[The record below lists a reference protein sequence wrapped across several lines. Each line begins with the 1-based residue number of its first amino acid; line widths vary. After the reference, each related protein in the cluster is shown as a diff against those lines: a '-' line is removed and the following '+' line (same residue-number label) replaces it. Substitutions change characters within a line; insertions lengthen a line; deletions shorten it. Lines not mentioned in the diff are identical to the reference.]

1 MNTKNDGK
9 KNTKDDR
16 NEFNSNYEINKL
28 SLYLRIENV
37 TEEIL
42 DIANYQTF
50 LGKNYYGILRRL
62 YVLIF

>member
-50 LGKNYYGILRRL
+50 LGKNYYGILRSL